1 MRQTGSQSEMKPYL
15 IAAATL
21 ALVAILAIPHRS
33 NPGAVTDPAP
43 VSSESN
49 FFTASL
55 NHRNSS
61 RAEEQKLHI
70 TPLQAKVSVVGLAFG
85 H

>member
-1 MRQTGSQSEMKPYL
+1 MKPYL
-15 IAAATL
+15 IAEATL

-33 NPGAVTDPAP
+33 DPGAVTDPAP

-49 FFTASL
+49 LFTDAL

-61 RAEEQKLHI
+61 HAEEQKFHI
-70 TPLQAKVSVVGLAFG
+70 TPLQAKVSVVVLAFG